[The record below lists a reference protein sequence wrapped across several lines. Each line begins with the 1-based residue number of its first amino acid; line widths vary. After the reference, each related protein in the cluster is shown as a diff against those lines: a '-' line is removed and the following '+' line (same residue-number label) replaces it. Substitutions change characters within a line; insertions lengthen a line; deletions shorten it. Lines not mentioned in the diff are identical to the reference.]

1 MELSELF
8 AGRDIDLAAVQ
19 ERLGL
24 VAEEV
29 GLPLTP
35 RSRTYNSRHAQELG
49 KYAER
54 IGLLDTYQKSVYR
67 AYFVEGRNIALWE
80 ELLPAAERAGLD
92 PQECRRVLEEGLCA
106 KEVGDDWRRTAA
118 LGINGVPA
126 FLCGDRRL
134 VGFRPYRDLEAL
146 VLGQGQNSTR

>member
-8 AGRDIDLAAVQ
+8 AGRETDLAAMQ
-19 ERLGL
+19 ERLGS
-24 VAEEV
+24 VAQEA

-54 IGLLDTYQKSVYR
+54 VGLLEPYQKSVYR
-67 AYFVEGRNIALWE
+67 AYFVEGRNIALWD
-80 ELLPAAERAGLD
+80 ELLPVAARAGLD
-92 PQECRRVLEEGLCA
+92 PEECRRILEEGLCA
-106 KEVGDDWRRTAA
+106 KEVGDDWRRASA
-118 LGINGVPA
+118 LGIGGVPA
-126 FLCGDRRL
+126 FLCGGRLL

-146 VLGQGQNSTR
+146 VLGQDQNSTM